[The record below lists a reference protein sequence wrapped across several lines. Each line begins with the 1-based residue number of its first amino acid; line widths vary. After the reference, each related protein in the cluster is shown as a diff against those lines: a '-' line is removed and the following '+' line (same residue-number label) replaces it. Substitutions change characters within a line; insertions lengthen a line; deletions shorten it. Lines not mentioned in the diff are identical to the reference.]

1 MAITKTSQ
9 LSEVVVT
16 PAKDNS
22 AEDTTNA
29 KHPVITISYF
39 DTYDDNGDVS
49 TLPART
55 YTLSKFVEDD
65 GDATDVSSEDT
76 LIQTI
81 ATAIWS

>member
-1 MAITKTSQ
+1 MNKTYRHD
-9 LSEVVVT
+9 SE
-16 PAKDNS
+16 PAVY
-22 AEDTTNA
+22 E
-29 KHPVITISYF
+29 Y
-39 DTYDDNGDVS
+39 TYDDNGDVS

-65 GDATDVSSEDT
+65 GDATDVSGENT

>member
-1 MAITKTSQ
+1 MAITKTSE

-16 PAKDNS
+16 PAKDSS

-29 KHPVITISYF
+29 KHPVITVSYF
-39 DTYDDNGDVS
+39 DVFNDNGNISSS
-49 TLPART
+49 TART

-65 GDATDVSSEDT
+65 GDATDVSGEDT